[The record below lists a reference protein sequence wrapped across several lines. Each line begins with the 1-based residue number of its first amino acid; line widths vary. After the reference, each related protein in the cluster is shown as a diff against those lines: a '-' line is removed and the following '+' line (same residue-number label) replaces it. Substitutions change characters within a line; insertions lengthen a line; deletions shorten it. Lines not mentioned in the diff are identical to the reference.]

1 MAIAEICYGAAGNC
15 EWGAA
20 EDAHEERKVNC
31 APMLGERPAA
41 TVKITVPMYTVATE
55 CLGEGPC
62 EERSQPITDQELR

>member
-1 MAIAEICYGAAGNC
+1 MVPPATVSGVQPKMPTKK
-15 EWGAA
+15 
-20 EDAHEERKVNC
+20 RKVNC